1 MTARPDRVHLVTG
14 AASGIGRATALRLAA
29 PGAALLLHTRANR
42 PGLERVAADVAAR
55 GAQAATVVGDLA
67 ESGAAE
73 AAVEAA
79 VTRFGRLDTVISVA
93 GAAHRGAAIDLGA
106 AQLQQALAETVS
118 AFLRLVSAARPQLAA
133 AGSGRVVGVSSFV
146 AHALRNDIDPFA
158 ATAITRS
165 GLETAV
171 RLLARDLAAE
181 GILVNAVAPGLIA
194 KDDDRAGKL
203 SPERIARMEAIIPLG
218 RRGLPA
224 EVAEVIAFL
233 ASPAVTYVTGQ
244 IWHVDGGLV

>member
-1 MTARPDRVHLVTG
+1 MTDRVGRVHLITG

-29 PGAALLLHTRANR
+29 PGVALLLNTRANR
-42 PGLERVAADVAAR
+42 EGLARVATEVVAR
-55 GAQAATVVGDLA
+55 GGRVETTVGDLA
-67 ESGAAE
+67 SEGTAE

-79 VTRFGRLDTVISVA
+79 ITRFGRLDTVISVA
-93 GAAHRGAAIDLGA
+93 GAAYRGRAIDLTIDE
-106 AQLQQALAETVS
+106 LQQAMSESVA
-118 AFLRLVSAARPQLAA
+118 AFLRLVRAARPMLAA
-133 AGSGRVVGVSSFV
+133 GGSGRVVGVSSFV

-181 GILVNAVAPGLIA
+181 GILVNAVAPGLIV
-194 KDDDRAGKL
+194 KDADRVGKL

-218 RRGLPA
+218 RRGRPD
-224 EVAEVIAFL
+224 EVAEVAAFL
-233 ASPAVTYVTGQ
+233 ASPTVTYVTGQ
-244 IWHVDGGLV
+244 IIHVDGGLV